1 MYHLTQ
7 QQVDFILND
16 IRARGIE
23 RASLQHDLLDHI
35 CCVVEHELDDGGD
48 FERFY
53 QTAITRFFRKE
64 LREIEEQTAFLL
76 TNKNHFVMKKTM
88 IVTGSIATPLLA
100 AGIILKFL
108 HLPGAAVLIVSGIF
122 LLSFIF
128 LPLMF
133 ILRMRERNATADKA
147 ISILGG
153 ISGILI
159 SLGVLF
165 KIMHW
170 PGANIM
176 SLTALLLMLL
186 VFIPVYFFTG
196 IRNPESKTN
205 VIVSSMLMFFG
216 CVLVLTLIR
225 SPQASRAQYVAN
237 TSSFVQADKI
247 VRRELALAGSPE
259 GTRKAIFDACEKL
272 KRFLLKSDTGSE
284 FLADDFEMKEMLLSE
299 GSASDYFDR
308 SPESRKD
315 LETLSKLI
323 VGYNKGAVSRID
335 SHALDTH
342 FRLPDFLAALN
353 QTQLVVLQQQRTL
366 AMQ

>member
-16 IRARGIE
+16 IRTRGIE

-108 HLPGAAVLIVSGIF
+108 HLPGAAVLIVLGIF

-133 ILRMRERNATADKA
+133 ILRMREKNATADKA

-153 ISGILI
+153 ISGILT

-170 PGANIM
+170 PGANLM
-176 SLTALLLMLL
+176 SITALLIMLL

-196 IRNPESKTN
+196 LRNPENKTN
-205 VIVSSMLMFFG
+205 TVVSSMLMFFG

-225 SPQASRAQYVAN
+225 SPQAFRAQYVAS
-237 TSSFVQADKI
+237 TASFIQADRIAKQ
-247 VRRELALAGSPE
+247 ELALAGSAG
-259 GTRKAIFDACEKL
+259 GTSKAIYDSCEKL
-272 KRFLLKSDTGSE
+272 KRSLLKADTGTE
-284 FLADDFEMKEMLLSE
+284 ALADDFEAKETLLSE
-299 GSASDYFDR
+299 TSASDYFGRLPD
-308 SPESRKD
+308 SRREFEILLKR
-315 LETLSKLI
+315 I
-323 VGYNKGAVSRID
+323 GAYNRTGTARID
-335 SHALDTH
+335 SHALDMH
-342 FRLPDFLAALN
+342 SRLPDFLAALN
-353 QTQLVVLQQQRTL
+353 QVQLLVLQQRRTL
-366 AMQ
+366 AMN